1 MPVFKNT
8 SGPALSVGK
17 KDSAVGRG
25 CLIFFFG
32 LFALA
37 GSAMFWWMVVRPL
50 WGVATA
56 QAWTETPC
64 TIVSSEVEVHGG
76 DGDTYS
82 IEIKYDYEFHGQQF
96 RGERYHFMDGGAS
109 SGRAGKQAVVDQ
121 YPIGLHSTCWVDPGD
136 PAQSVINRGLTLDML
151 WGLFSLP
158 FLAVGY
164 GGLLFATGFIGK
176 KKQLQPVAGARASAL
191 SSADDVREFA
201 EPEDDETIDDEL
213 ARSDGPVTLKPA
225 VSPLAKFLG
234 VTFVALFWNGITS
247 FFVYQ
252 AVKSHIDGRPEW
264 CLTVFITPFVL
275 VGLLLI
281 WGIFHSFL
289 SLFIPRPVLTLD
301 RARIPLGGTT
311 KLSWKFSGN
320 AYIIRQLKVSLQGK
334 ESATYR
340 RGTDTTTD
348 HNVFFKEVLFETHD
362 PLDIPEGSV
371 NIRIPGGTMHSFDS
385 GNNKVV
391 WEIHLDGE
399 IPLRPDVDAEF
410 PITITPHEHTQ
421 R

>member
-1 MPVFKNT
+1 M
-8 SGPALSVGK
+8 
-17 KDSAVGRG
+17 
-25 CLIFFFG
+25 
-32 LFALA
+32 
-37 GSAMFWWMVVRPL
+37 
-50 WGVATA
+50 
-56 QAWTETPC
+56 
-64 TIVSSEVEVHGG
+64 
-76 DGDTYS
+76 
-82 IEIKYDYEFHGQQF
+82 
-96 RGERYHFMDGGAS
+96 
-109 SGRAGKQAVVDQ
+109 
-121 YPIGLHSTCWVDPGD
+121 
-136 PAQSVINRGLTLDML
+136 
-151 WGLFSLP
+151 
-158 FLAVGY
+158 
-164 GGLLFATGFIGK
+164 
-176 KKQLQPVAGARASAL
+176 
-191 SSADDVREFA
+191 
-201 EPEDDETIDDEL
+201 
-213 ARSDGPVTLKPA
+213 
-225 VSPLAKFLG
+225 SPLAKFLG

-264 CLTVFITPFVL
+264 CLTFFITPFVL

-281 WGIFHSFL
+281 FGIFHSFL

-320 AYIIRQLKVSLQGK
+320 AYIIRQLKVSLLGK

-348 HNVFFKEVLFETHD
+348 YNIFFKEILFETHD

-371 NIRIPGGTMHSFDS
+371 EIRIPDGTMHSFDAD
-385 GNNKVV
+385 NNKIAWTV
-391 WEIHLDGE
+391 HLGGE